1 MSEGLG
7 VSVAEFQES
16 LVRISNSSVV
26 ALDELWTVSDS
37 SGDQVSLLDTIQD
50 PQALDPAA
58 EMDTT
63 EMKDRLAD
71 AIARL
76 PEREK
81 LVVALY
87 YYENLTLR
95 EIGEVLGVTES
106 RVSQLHTKAVLRLK
120 SRLQGDPLAD
130 GE

>member
-1 MSEGLG
+1 M
-7 VSVAEFQES
+7 Q
-16 LVRISNSSVV
+16 ISNSTVV

-37 SGDQVSLLDTIQD
+37 RGDQVSLLDTMQD
-50 PQALDPAA
+50 PKAVDPAQ
-58 EMDTT
+58 ELDIS

-95 EIGEVLGVTES
+95 EIGEVLGRH
-106 RVSQLHTKAVLRLK
+106 RVARLAAAHEG
-120 SRLQGDPLAD
+120 RAAAQVAPAGGPAREAD
-130 GE
+130 